1 LLCYFIIQVAVSLK
15 YKDLFVDKL
24 NTKLQQF
31 IEKQPM
37 FFVATAAADGRVNM
51 SPKGLDSLRIINQK
65 KIIWM
70 NLSGSGNET
79 AAHLLDTNRMTLMF
93 CAFSGDALILR
104 VYGTAKTY
112 HPRDSQWQQLASLF
126 PQMAGSRQI
135 FELSIDLI
143 QLSCGTGVPLMD
155 LNAQRGEK
163 EMLPFYEKMGEEG
176 VTKYWQKRN
185 AVSID
190 GKTTGITS

>member
-1 LLCYFIIQVAVSLK
+1 M
-15 YKDLFVDKL
+15 DKL
-24 NTKLQQF
+24 NTKLQDF

-51 SPKGLDSLRIINQK
+51 SPKGLDSLRIIDHK

-79 AAHLLDTNRMTLMF
+79 AAHLLDNNRMTLMF
-93 CAFSGDALILR
+93 CAFSGDALIMR
-104 VYGTAKTY
+104 VYGSAKTY

-126 PQMAGSRQI
+126 PKMAGCRQI

-155 LNAQRGEK
+155 FNAQRGTTQ
-163 EMLPFYEKMGEEG
+163 MLPYYEEMGEQG
-176 VTKYWQKRN
+176 VTKYWQKKN

-190 GKTTGITS
+190 GKSTGITA

>member
-1 LLCYFIIQVAVSLK
+1 MQ
-15 YKDLFVDKL
+15 KL
-24 NTKLQQF
+24 NTKLQYF
-31 IEKQPM
+31 IKKQPL
-37 FFVATAAADGRVNM
+37 FFVSTDAADGRVNM
-51 SPKGLDSLRIINQK
+51 SPKGLDSLRIIDQK
-65 KIIWM
+65 KIVWM

-126 PQMAGSRQI
+126 PKMAGCRQI

-143 QLSCGTGVPLMD
+143 QLSCGTGVPLMEFY
-155 LNAQRGEK
+155 AQRGET
-163 EMLPFYEKMGEEG
+163 ELLPFYEKMGEDG
-176 VTKYWQKRN
+176 VCKYWQKKN
-185 AVSID
+185 DISID
-190 GKTTGITS
+190 GKKTGITA